1 MALALLCEGVGQA
14 GRATSSRQLT
24 PTYRSAAAC
33 RQLYDTLTKNGP
45 FGQIPG
51 RPAFEVN
58 PFQGAIQVAGAIIGV
73 VDDDD
78 GIRAALDGLLQ
89 SAGFRVVTFA
99 SATALLSSMHLHI
112 LACLI
117 LDLHMSGMDGLRL
130 QRHLADAGY
139 RIPIIVLT
147 ADGDS
152 ETRARA
158 MNEGAV
164 AFLSKPFDSDLLL
177 AEVTRA
183 VARTT

>member
-1 MALALLCEGVGQA
+1 M
-14 GRATSSRQLT
+14 TISS
-24 PTYRSAAAC
+24 
-33 RQLYDTLTKNGP
+33 TKNGS

-58 PFQGAIQVAGAIIGV
+58 PFQGAIQVAGATIGV

-78 GIRAALDGLLQ
+78 DIRAALDGLLQ

-99 SATALLSSMHLHI
+99 SATALLSSIYLPM

-139 RIPIIVLT
+139 RVPRSAEHT
-147 ADGDS
+147 S
-152 ETRARA
+152 ELQSRMRISYA
-158 MNEGAV
+158 
-164 AFLSKPFDSDLLL
+164 
-177 AEVTRA
+177 
-183 VARTT
+183 